1 MTPTKQPNKPK
12 NAPGSRDLHV
22 DKDKL
27 DHHLYQEFMPLI
39 SLSSATCDQDEAQIK
54 MHRAL
59 RLYEELNPQDAI
71 ESMLARQ
78 MIGIHNAQHE
88 CLSKALHPDISFQG
102 RITYLDKVTRL
113 SEVFMKQLHAID
125 KHRGHASQR
134 VTVEHVTVESGGQA
148 IVGNVSQK
156 EAKK

>member
-1 MTPTKQPNKPK
+1 MTPAQQNTETK
-12 NAPGSRDLHV
+12 NAPASCDLQIE
-22 DKDKL
+22 KSKL
-27 DHHLYQEFMPLI
+27 DHHLYNEFMSLI
-39 SLSSATCDQDEAQIK
+39 SLSARDCDQDELQLK

-59 RLYEELNPQDAI
+59 RLHEELDPKDGI

-88 CLSKALHPDISFQG
+88 CLSKALHPEINFNAKMV
-102 RITYLDKVTRL
+102 YLDKVTRL
-113 SEVFMKQLHAID
+113 SEVFLKQVQAIN

-156 EAKK
+156 GAKS